1 MNMEQLVRDMVIRC
15 GVLAGSSLEK
25 ALTFFIYDTV
35 KIFLMLT
42 SIIFTVAIIR
52 TFFPPAKVKNALSRG
67 YGAGNI
73 AAASLGI
80 LTPFCTCSAIPM
92 FIGFMESGVPLGVTL
107 SFLIAAPL
115 INEVA
120 LVLLWGLF
128 GLKVALTYI
137 GTGLIIAIVSGIIIG
152 RLGMESFIEEAFR
165 ANGLSTMPQEP
176 DWAARIGYAA
186 YYTWDILKK
195 IWYWIIIGIAIGS
208 VLHGYTPDDFLVRYA
223 GPRNAWAVPIAVL
236 IGVPLYASCGGAI
249 PIAYVLLQKGMALGT
264 VLAFIM
270 AVTALSLPEM
280 IILRQVMKPRLLGT
294 FVSIVTVAI
303 IFVGY
308 LFNWLFT

>member
-1 MNMEQLVRDMVIRC
+1 MEQLVRNMVIHF
-15 GVLAGSSLEK
+15 GAGEGTPLEK
-25 ALTFFIYDTV
+25 ALTFFIYDTA

-42 SIIFTVAIIR
+42 TIIFTVAIIR
-52 TFFPPAKVKNALSRG
+52 TFFPPTRVKKALSRK
-67 YGAGNI
+67 YGAGNV

-92 FIGFMESGVPLGVTL
+92 FIGFLESGVPLGVTL

-137 GTGLIIAIVSGIIIG
+137 GTGLIIAIVAGIMIG
-152 RLGMESFIEEAFR
+152 RFKMESAIEEAFR
-165 ANGLSTMPQEP
+165 ANGLGTMPHQP
-176 DWAARIGYAA
+176 DWAERIGYAA

-195 IWYWIIIGIAIGS
+195 IWYWIIIGISIGS
-208 VLHGYTPDDFLVRYA
+208 VLHGYTPDDFLIRYA
-223 GPRNAWAVPIAVL
+223 GPGNVWAVPIAVL

-249 PIAYVLLQKGMALGT
+249 PIAYVLLRKGMALGT
-264 VLAFIM
+264 VLAFVM

-280 IILRQVMKPRLLGT
+280 IILRRVMKPRLLGT
-294 FVSIVTVAI
+294 FVGIVTVAI
-303 IFVGY
+303 IYVGY